1 MAYDMATETKFT
13 PGPWIKKTHHRV
25 GRDWDGNPKKIP
37 CWYISAENDVG
48 IAVQPSY
55 SYPRDEEAN
64 ANLIAAA
71 PDLYEALAAAVATIE
86 RDRLLWSGFP
96 QQHKDDW
103 ELMLSEMKAALKKA
117 RGEQP

>member
-1 MAYDMATETKFT
+1 MDTSATQWT

-25 GRDWDGNPKKIP
+25 GRDWDGNEKKIP
-37 CWYISAENDVG
+37 CWYISAENGVG

-55 SYPRDEEAN
+55 SDPRNAEAN

-86 RDRLLWSGFP
+86 REPLYDWGLL
-96 QQHKDDW
+96 
-103 ELMLSEMKAALKKA
+103 LSEMKAALKKA
-117 RGEQP
+117 RGVQP